1 MLNINIT
8 NFRLTIYRQ
17 YTISTLLH
25 GKRKSTF
32 PILLTHSPSQISTT
46 NDTTSSYLL
55 ISNYWYSLIKG
66 LITFH

>member
-25 GKRKSTF
+25 GKRKSTI
-32 PILLTHSPSQISTT
+32 PILLTHSPSQINTT
-46 NDTTSSYLL
+46 NDTTSSY
-55 ISNYWYSLIKG
+55 
-66 LITFH
+66 